1 MRDRHIHAAPLLRAA
16 TEQTMQAWR
25 TWMAGVCMAAAWGAA
40 AAQARVDSSSGPQ
53 ASDRPA
59 TRFYGT
65 ARPQAP
71 GAAPPA
77 VQVAPPTRFSPPPSF
92 APPAAVVRPGGP
104 PASVYF
110 PPPVIRPPAYRPPY
124 YHRPNVGVDVII
136 GAPFPRPYPYYPGTW
151 GYPSYP
157 PPVIVSPP
165 IVVSPPPP
173 LVYVERPRDEE
184 PPADGF
190 WYWCASPQG
199 WYPEVN
205 DCPQGW
211 QPVPPRAAQ

>member
-1 MRDRHIHAAPLLRAA
+1 
-16 TEQTMQAWR
+16 MQAWR
-25 TWMAGVCMAAAWGAA
+25 TWVTGVCMAAACGAA

-59 TRFYGT
+59 SRFYGT

-71 GAAPPA
+71 G
-77 VQVAPPTRFSPPPSF
+77 VAPPPVHVAPPPSF
-92 APPAAVVRPGGP
+92 APPAVVRPGGP
-104 PASVYF
+104 PASVYV

-124 YHRPNVGVDVII
+124 YHRPGVGVDVII
-136 GAPFPRPYPYYPGTW
+136 GAPYPRPYPYYPGTW
-151 GYPSYP
+151 GYPAYP
-157 PPVIVSPP
+157 PPVIVGPP
-165 IVVSPPPP
+165 IVVSPPPPP

-190 WYWCASPQG
+190 WYWCAAPQG